1 MKPTDILK
9 EEHHGVKLA
18 LKVLGRINERIAAN
32 PGALDA
38 AYVSDCAKLLDF
50 FRVFVDKCHHAKEEE
65 VLFPA
70 LLESGLPREGG
81 PVQAMLAEHDTGRRL
96 VAEMYAALA
105 DYRSGTPG
113 AVTDLAAAAQRY
125 TQLLVNHIAT
135 EDNILYPLA
144 DAGIPQPVQDGMVKA
159 FEEIETDR
167 IGLGTHEQFHAMLKE
182 FKSAYLK

>member
-1 MKPTDILK
+1 
-9 EEHHGVKLA
+9 
-18 LKVLGRINERIAAN
+18 
-32 PGALDA
+32 
-38 AYVSDCAKLLDF
+38 
-50 FRVFVDKCHHAKEEE
+50 
-65 VLFPA
+65 
-70 LLESGLPREGG
+70 
-81 PVQAMLAEHDTGRRL
+81 MLAEHDTGRRL

-144 DAGIPQPVQDGMVKA
+144 DAGIPQPVQDGMVEA

>member
-18 LKVLGRINERIAAN
+18 LKVLGRINERIAN
-32 PGALDA
+32 DPGVLDA
-38 AYVSDCAKLLDF
+38 AYVSDYAKLLDF

-70 LLESGLPREGG
+70 LLEAGLPREGG
-81 PVQAMLAEHDTGRRL
+81 PVQVMLVEHDAGRKL
-96 VAEMYAALA
+96 VAEMYAALEY
-105 DYRSGTPG
+105 YRSGAPG
-113 AVTDLAAAAQRY
+113 AFTSLAAAAQGY
-125 TQLLVNHIAT
+125 TQLLLDHILK

-144 DAGIPQPVQDGMVKA
+144 DANIPVPVQDGMIEA

-167 IGLGTHEQFHAMLKE
+167 IGRGTHEQFHAMLKK
-182 FKSAYLK
+182 FKTAYLR